1 MSLLLSAGVIPSRA
15 GRLNPVA
22 KLTAVFVLAVPLL
35 LSVDAVTS
43 GTLLGAELLALPL
56 LGLGPRVLLRYAWP
70 VALALGGIW
79 LANLLASGGSIGSL
93 PVISVR
99 LVALALPGLMFVL
112 TTEPVELADALVQL
126 WHAPARFAYGA
137 LAAFRLIPLFAQEWQ
152 ALRRA
157 RRARGVDA
165 GRNPVRAVRLFV
177 GLIFGL
183 LVIAIRRGIRLAAA
197 MDARGFGAVP
207 HRTFARRS
215 VLRHSDWL
223 FLGSVVVLALA
234 AVAASLITGRW
245 HLLFT

>member
-1 MSLLLSAGVIPSRA
+1 MSLLVSTGIIPTRA
-15 GRLNPVA
+15 ARLNPVA
-22 KLTAVFVLAVPLL
+22 KLAAIFILAVPLV

-43 GTLLGAELLALPL
+43 GTLLAAELVALPL
-56 LGLGPRVLLRYAWP
+56 LGLGPRILVRYAWP
-70 VALALGGIW
+70 VAVALGGIW
-79 LANLLASGGSIGSL
+79 LANLLASGGAIGSL

-112 TTEPVELADALVQL
+112 STEPVELADALVQL

-157 RRARGVDA
+157 RRARGLDA
-165 GRNPVRAVRLFV
+165 GHNPVRAGRLLA

-197 MDARGFGAVP
+197 MDARGFGAASR
-207 HRTFARRS
+207 RTFARRS
-215 VLRHSDWL
+215 VLRRSDWL
-223 FLGSVVVLALA
+223 FLGCVIVVTIA
-234 AVAASLITGRW
+234 AVAASVASGRW
-245 HLLFT
+245 HLLFS

>member
-1 MSLLLSAGVIPSRA
+1 MSLLLSSGVIPSRA

-43 GTLLGAELLALPL
+43 TTLLAAELLALPL
-56 LGLGPRVLLRYAWP
+56 LGLGPRILLRYAWP

-79 LANLLASGGSIGSL
+79 LANLVASGGSIGSL

-112 TTEPVELADALVQL
+112 STEPVEIADALVQR

-157 RRARGVDA
+157 RRARGLDA
-165 GRNPVRAVRLFV
+165 GRNPVRAVRLFG

-197 MDARGFGAVP
+197 MDARGFGAVAR
-207 HRTFARRS
+207 RTFARPS
-215 VLRHSDWL
+215 VLRRADWL
-223 FLGSVVVLALA
+223 FIGCAVLVA
-234 AVAASLITGRW
+234 AVAVALSVATGRW
-245 HLLFT
+245 HLLFS